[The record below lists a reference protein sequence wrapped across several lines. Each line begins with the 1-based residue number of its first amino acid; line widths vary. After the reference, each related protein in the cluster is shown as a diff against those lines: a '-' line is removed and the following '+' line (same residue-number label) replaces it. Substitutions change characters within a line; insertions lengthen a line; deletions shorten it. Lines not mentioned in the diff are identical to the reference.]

1 MTTPPTHVV
10 FDLGGVLI
18 DWNPRHLYRDLIPDE
33 VERERFLEEV
43 VGQPWNRKQ
52 DAGRSIAEANA
63 ELIARFPQHR
73 ALIEAFYGQF
83 DRMMKGAIEG
93 TVAILHELG
102 DTGVPLYALSNWAAE
117 TFPIAQRRFDF
128 FDRFDGMLISGREMM
143 RKPETA
149 IFELLC
155 TRFDL
160 EPGATVFIDDHEDNI
175 TAAHALGFH
184 TVHFREPDQLRN
196 ALVGWGLLPPG

>member
-155 TRFDL
+155 TRFDP

>member
-102 DTGVPLYALSNWAAE
+102 DTGVPLY
-117 TFPIAQRRFDF
+117 
-128 FDRFDGMLISGREMM
+128 
-143 RKPETA
+143 
-149 IFELLC
+149 
-155 TRFDL
+155 
-160 EPGATVFIDDHEDNI
+160 
-175 TAAHALGFH
+175 
-184 TVHFREPDQLRN
+184 
-196 ALVGWGLLPPG
+196 

>member
-1 MTTPPTHVV
+1 VTTPPTHVV